1 MITAL
6 LLISVLVIGAS
17 GVPGVVTPF
26 PTKKSPAA
34 EAASPGEWIGTAL
47 NLMGSAL
54 GGGAL
59 IFHYLR
65 PDLAGSVE
73 WRWGLPLG
81 RFAVGMDDVSALFL
95 APVLFISGLGS
106 VYGLGYWKQCEHP
119 RNARRLRLC
128 WGLLSAGMMLVVLA
142 RDSVLLLMAW
152 EVMALAAFFLVTT
165 EEQKK
170 EVREAGWVYL
180 VATHVG
186 TLCLFGFFALLH
198 RVNGTFAIWPL
209 LPQEVGSGMT
219 AALFVLGV
227 VGFGL
232 KAGIMPLH
240 VWLPGAHANAPSHV
254 SAMLSGVM
262 LKMGVYGIVR
272 VGELLALPP
281 GWWGATLLIAGM
293 ISAVGGIAFATGQRD
308 FKRLL
313 AYSSI
318 ENVGIIVMGIGLAL
332 VGRSLGRA
340 DLVVLGIGGAL
351 LHVLNHSLLKPL
363 LFMGA
368 GAVLHAARTR
378 EMDLLGGLGKRM
390 PKTAGLFL
398 VGTVAICGLPPLNGF
413 VSELLIYVGLFRVA
427 STQSAGSW
435 IWMAAGAPVLALVGA
450 MALVA
455 FVKLFGAIFS
465 GAPRS
470 ARARRAHD
478 PGAAM
483 LGPMGL
489 LAVGCVAIGVLPWAV
504 IGFVNRAVAEWAPH
518 SGEVAQYVSLGWVT
532 GMSTGL
538 VVLVGLG
545 TWGIWWLRSI
555 RPSKGGVTWDC
566 GYARPT
572 ARMQYSGSS
581 FSEALVGL
589 LGWVLFPRRRPP
601 RIDGVF
607 PNESA
612 FESEVPD
619 VVLDRGVTPALG
631 GAAWLMSHARVL
643 QRGPIQVYLVYVLV
657 ILLVLLVFA

>member
-1 MITAL
+1 MVTTL
-6 LLISVLVIGAS
+6 LLISTALIAGS
-17 GVPGVVTPF
+17 GVPGLVVARR
-26 PTKKSPAA
+26 SLGQWVAV
-34 EAASPGEWIGTAL
+34 SL
-47 NLMGSAL
+47 NVLGSAL
-54 GGGAL
+54 GGYGL
-59 IFHYLR
+59 VLHYLR
-65 PDLAGSVE
+65 ADLAGSVE
-73 WRWGLPLG
+73 WRWALPLG
-81 RFAVGMDDVSALFL
+81 SFAAGVDDVSGIFL
-95 APVLFISGLGS
+95 APVLLISGLGS
-106 VYGLGYWKQCEHP
+106 IYGLGYWKQGEHP
-119 RNARRLRLC
+119 RNGRRLRLC
-128 WGLLSAGMMLVVLA
+128 WGLLTAGMMLVVLA

-152 EVMALAAFFLVTT
+152 EVMALAAFFLVST

-198 RVNGTFAIWPL
+198 RASGTFALWPSL
-209 LPQEVGSGMT
+209 ANEMGSGT
-219 AALFVLGV
+219 KAALFVLGV

-262 LKMGVYGIVR
+262 LKMGVYGVVR
-272 VGELLALPP
+272 VGGLLAQPP

-293 ISAVGGIAFATGQRD
+293 ISAVGGIAFASGQRD

-318 ENVGIIVMGIGLAL
+318 ENIGIIVMGIGLAL
-332 VGRSLGRA
+332 AGRSMGRG
-340 DLVVLGIGGAL
+340 DLVVLGMGGAL
-351 LHVLNHSLLKPL
+351 LHVLNHSLFKPL

-378 EMDLLGGLGKRM
+378 EMDLLGGLGRGM
-390 PKTAGLFL
+390 PKTAGFFL
-398 VGTVAICGLPPLNGF
+398 VGAVAICGLPPLNGF
-413 VSELLIYVGLFRVA
+413 VSELLIYLGLFRVV
-427 STQSAGSW
+427 STQSPGSW
-435 IWMAAGAPVLALVGA
+435 MWMAAGAPALALVGA

-455 FVKLFGAIFS
+455 FVKLFGVIFS

-470 ARARRAHD
+470 ARAERAHD

-489 LAVGCVAIGVLPWAV
+489 LASGCLVIGVLPWAV
-504 IGFVNRAVAEWAPH
+504 MGFVNRAVAEWAPQ
-518 SGEVAQYVSLGWVT
+518 SGKVSQHVSLGWVT
-532 GMSTGL
+532 GMGATLLGL
-538 VVLVGLG
+538 AGLG
-545 TWGIWWLRSI
+545 AWAIWWLRSV
-555 RPSKGGVTWDC
+555 RPSKRGVTWDC

-581 FSEALVGL
+581 LSEMSVGL
-589 LGWVLFPRRRPP
+589 LGWVLFPRRRRP

-619 VVLDRGVTPALG
+619 VVLDRGLTPALG